1 VDWQSRKFWATGS
14 EYWLCVQ
21 IPALPHPA
29 QTEKDQWHFFT
40 GLSNFFWLNGTN
52 RVRTPTSFGITWI
65 KELEM
70 GMNIKTLGIPLAVAT
85 LLTLAGCASPTVVT
99 LQNGTQY
106 LTKDMPKTETED
118 GFYEF
123 EDISGAK
130 VKVRA
135 AEVATVREED

>member
-1 VDWQSRKFWATGS
+1 
-14 EYWLCVQ
+14 
-21 IPALPHPA
+21 
-29 QTEKDQWHFFT
+29 
-40 GLSNFFWLNGTN
+40 
-52 RVRTPTSFGITWI
+52 
-65 KELEM
+65 
-70 GMNIKTLGIPLAVAT
+70 MNIRNLGLPLVAVAV
-85 LLTLAGCASPTVVT
+85 LALAGCSTQTVVT

-123 EDISGAK
+123 EDISGSK